1 MKTLYVRIIVMTMV
15 IMVCSSI
22 IAFIVSNVYYHY
34 YLKTENDQKMTN
46 IARNIVDVYEENDD
60 RNIQQYLNSMTDLG
74 YQFYLVNEAGE
85 GKMYG
90 DSFRETYISEDVI
103 QMVIDGHIYHG
114 IAEYPWKLFVT
125 RSEERRV
132 GKEDRYT

>member
-85 GKMYG
+85 GEMYG
-90 DSFRETYISEDVI
+90 D
-103 QMVIDGHIYHG
+103 
-114 IAEYPWKLFVT
+114 
-125 RSEERRV
+125 RSEEHTSELQSRGHLVCRL
-132 GKEDRYT
+132 

>member
-85 GKMYG
+85 GKWNVI
-90 DSFRETYISEDVI
+90 SFVKHIISKKASKMLFEVTYNHA
-103 QMVIDGHIYHG
+103 M
-114 IAEYPWKLFVT
+114 AN
-125 RSEERRV
+125 
-132 GKEDRYT
+132 

>member
-34 YLKTENDQKMTN
+34 YLKTENDEKMTN

-60 RNIQQYLNSMTDLG
+60 RNIQEYLNSMTYLG
-74 YQFYLVNEAGE
+74 YQFYLVNEEGE
-85 GKMYG
+85 GNKDG
-90 DSFRETYISEDVI
+90 ESSGARYIFEDVI
-103 QMVIDGHIYHG
+103 
-114 IAEYPWKLFVT
+114 LFFIGS
-125 RSEERRV
+125 RI
-132 GKEDRYT
+132 